1 MESHTKSKLTPVD
14 PVKPVAP
21 YIGGKS
27 KLAAR
32 ICAKIEVIPHKLY
45 AEPFM
50 GMGGVFLRRSKR
62 PQAEVINDRSQDV
75 STFFRVVQRHYTAF
89 VEMIRFQ
96 ISTRAEFERLVSI
109 DPATL
114 TDLERAARFLYLQR
128 TGFGGKVAGTAGFG
142 VSPDRPSRFDVT
154 KVIPMLEDLHTRLAS
169 VTIECL
175 NYDEFIPR
183 YDRSNTLFYLD
194 PPYFGTE
201 GVYGKELFSRDDFE
215 RLKGVLQSLK
225 GSFIMSL
232 NDVPEI
238 RDIFSDFEIEGV
250 KTTYSIAKAGTKKTG
265 ELIISG
271 GGRK

>member
-1 MESHTKSKLTPVD
+1 MESLPKSKLKPVD

-21 YIGGKS
+21 YIGGKRN
-27 KLAAR
+27 LAAR
-32 ICAKIEVIPHKLY
+32 ICAKIEITPHKLY
-45 AEPFM
+45 AEPFI
-50 GMGGVFLRRSKR
+50 GMGGVFLRRAMR

-96 ISTRAEFERLVSI
+96 ISTRADFERLI
-109 DPATL
+109 ATDPATQ

-128 TGFGGKVAGTAGFG
+128 TGFGGKVAGTASFG

-175 NYDEFIPR
+175 DFGEFITR
-183 YDRSNTLFYLD
+183 YDRANTLFYLD
-194 PPYFGTE
+194 PPYWGTE
-201 GVYGKELFSRDDFE
+201 GVYGKELFSRDDYE
-215 RLKGVLQSLK
+215 RLKSILQGLK

-238 RDIFSDFEIEGV
+238 RDIFSEFAIESV
-250 KTTYSIAKAGTKKTG
+250 ETTYSIAKAGTKKAA
-265 ELIISG
+265 EVIIMG
-271 GGRK
+271 GASK